1 MWVNVLRKLGN
12 DLLLGVGV
20 VNDLLPELGN
30 DLVPVDPEVGEQ
42 LVLGEGGKGS
52 GVSSGHLH
60 GRMSVCG
67 MGKIE
72 FPNIWEQSK

>member
-42 LVLGEGGKGS
+42 LILGEGGKGS
-52 GVSSGHLH
+52 GVGSGHLG

-67 MGKIE
+67 MGKIV
-72 FPNIWEQSK
+72 

>member
-1 MWVNVLRKLGN
+1 MRKLGN
-12 DLLLGVGV
+12 DLLFEVGV

-52 GVSSGHLH
+52 GVGSGHLG
-60 GRMSVCG
+60 GRLREWNG
-67 MGKIE
+67 E
-72 FPNIWEQSK
+72 D

>member
-1 MWVNVLRKLGN
+1 MVNVLRKLGN

-52 GVSSGHLH
+52 GVGSGHLG

-67 MGKIE
+67 MGKIV
-72 FPNIWEQSK
+72 